1 MAGHRIRWPA
11 MADKLKLHRCSW
23 TFLHTEKDACW
34 KVQKALDEMAARV
47 RSGSL
52 RAA

>member
-1 MAGHRIRWPA
+1 MASGEVYRA
-11 MADKLKLHRCSW
+11 QS
-23 TFLHTEKDACW
+23 
-34 KVQKALDEMAARV
+34 DEMAARV